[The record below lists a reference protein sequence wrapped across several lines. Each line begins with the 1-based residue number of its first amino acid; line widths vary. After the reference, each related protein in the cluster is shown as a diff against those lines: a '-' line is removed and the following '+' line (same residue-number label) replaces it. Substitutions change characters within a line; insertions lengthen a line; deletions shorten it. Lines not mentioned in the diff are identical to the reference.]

1 MEEIWLSPSSFQ
13 YLLSIDFTF
22 CRGCPMSKYHRGYLD
37 SITGDVECTRDNEH
51 VRSQFILLLKTLE
64 KIDQI
69 AELERKIPIYIN
81 YYRQK

>member
-22 CRGCPMSKYHRGYLD
+22 RRGCSMSKYHRGYLD

-51 VRSQFILLLKTLE
+51 VRSQFILS
-64 KIDQI
+64 
-69 AELERKIPIYIN
+69 
-81 YYRQK
+81 